1 MCEYFVGE
9 VSLAEVRQ
17 RVMSF
22 LAYAKHCQAQR
33 TVEGV
38 LGDLVLVPG
47 LRDIPERLA
56 LGG

>member
-1 MCEYFVGE
+1 MGE

-47 LRDIPERLA
+47 LRDIPEWLA